1 MVLPRGRR
9 LMTLGTAGV
18 YAVMTTADGIEKVE
32 RYRY

>member
-1 MVLPRGRR
+1 
-9 LMTLGTAGV
+9 MTLGTAGV